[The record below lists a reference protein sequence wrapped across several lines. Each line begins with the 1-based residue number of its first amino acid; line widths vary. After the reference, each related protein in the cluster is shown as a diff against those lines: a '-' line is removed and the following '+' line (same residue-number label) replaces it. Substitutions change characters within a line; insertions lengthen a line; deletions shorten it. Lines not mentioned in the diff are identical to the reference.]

1 MGHVGPVAN
10 GGLAP
15 ASCSSLWVFSLPSKA
30 SIDAYRYGNV
40 LDKSARSVAG
50 MISDFLPT
58 RWLFAQSLR

>member
-1 MGHVGPVAN
+1 
-10 GGLAP
+10 LAP

-50 MISDFLPT
+50 MISDFLLT
-58 RWLFAQSLR
+58 LWLFAQSPR